1 MSLRLGDLLLDVA
14 QVGRPRPVLIP
25 LCDSGWKVLSP
36 NSKSLYFFVIQRR
49 DALRGA
55 GEEFNKI
62 ADVVSRQVIII
73 IFRVFIR
80 VFLKRNFALSPKGS
94 LF

>member
-1 MSLRLGDLLLDVA
+1 MFDPIVKAYIL
-14 QVGRPRPVLIP
+14 
-25 LCDSGWKVLSP
+25 
-36 NSKSLYFFVIQRR
+36 FVIQRR